1 MQTIILFLDTET
13 ISYRATSL
21 WFSILTSNSS
31 KTHILNVMKEEN
43 TPQRWSRILTKILPQ
58 PKFSQEN
65 FRRMYEVNEGSKSYR
80 RFILIN
86 YYKHYRLYILTCH
99 SKQKINI
106 VTDLIT
112 SYSGIAGDVGSRGVP
127 WH

>member
-65 FRRMYEVNEGSKSYR
+65 FRRMYEVE
-80 RFILIN
+80 
-86 YYKHYRLYILTCH
+86 
-99 SKQKINI
+99 
-106 VTDLIT
+106 DL
-112 SYSGIAGDVGSRGVP
+112 S
-127 WH
+127 